1 MTTVPSNPISMSDI
15 NSAFGLG
22 NNLAAHYS
30 ARWFTSNNARGNFV
44 PSGTLSFSDFAG
56 KRNTSPVVPSPTG
69 GVIYGS
75 SQNITI
81 PMFNNLTV
89 TVKGGDGGTHGVGGN
104 CNGGGDGG
112 GGGDSYLSGYVSAGG
127 GGGNGGTG
135 ATNATSLSINDSNQN
150 DIISRYGT
158 QPYGQV
164 GAGGNGGSTGY
175 YTRSEFIT
183 TKVEYY
189 KYYPYVGV
197 FGYTAYYC
205 DQAAGGGSGGASGY
219 IRLDWN

>member
-1 MTTVPSNPISMSDI
+1 MTTVPGGPISMSDL

-22 NNLAAHYS
+22 NTITSYYG
-30 ARWFTSNNARGNFV
+30 ARWFRGNNSRGYFQS
-44 PSGTLSFSDFAG
+44 SGTISLSDFAG
-56 KRNTSPVVPSPTG
+56 TRNSSPVSPGAAVYG
-69 GVIYGS
+69 G
-75 SQNITI
+75 SQNIPI

-89 TVKGGDGGTHGVGGN
+89 TVKGGNGGTNGVGGN
-104 CNGGGDGG
+104 CAGGGGG
-112 GGGDSYLSGYVSAGG
+112 FAGGDSYLSGYVGAGG
-127 GGGNGGTG
+127 GGGGGGTG

-183 TKVEYY
+183 TRIEYY
-189 KYYPYVGV
+189 QYFPYVGV

-205 DQAAGGGSGGASGY
+205 DQAAGGGSGGSPGY